1 MRKSDTRKIVISIA
15 AIFVAF
21 VVLVVGFILSSLF
34 VLDVS
39 SKSANALKLDAD
51 QRAVSGLIK
60 REIEDVSQRQSEVS
74 WWDSSIIAL
83 NDDIDRNFFAD
94 SMLGWFPKEYGIDR
108 SMLVSPE
115 REIILHAEG
124 EEFWPGKLAGSFYN
138 QTSDL
143 IGKAQSN
150 YFQYRVGASG
160 VFWFEGDPVRDE
172 PGLYVHDIRTI
183 DGEMGIVVAQ
193 AIVPDGEMVLP
204 EGPAHILVT
213 YRAFTDERIAEYAN
227 EIELTDFNLAFQA
240 PSTNTNVIE
249 VASGAGERTVY
260 ASWVSDLPSRGIW
273 SDSIP
278 ALASMLAVIAFVM
291 LGVTIAYAR
300 LIYRT
305 RRAEAR
311 NRYMA
316 EHDGLTGLLNRTQ
329 FERAL
334 KKSTDDL
341 NMEKCAVLCID
352 LDRFK
357 PVNDTY
363 GHFAG
368 DEVLRIVAQR
378 IKQLIG
384 DRGIVARL
392 GGDEFI
398 ALLHEAISK
407 DQVMMLCDNVIE
419 QVGQKISFEDYDL
432 HVGASVGVAWW
443 PDDALSADMVVRRA
457 DQALYRAKELGR
469 GRAVH
474 ADDMDTTGVKFGAVA
489 NL

>member
-1 MRKSDTRKIVISIA
+1 MRKSDTRKIVFSIA

-21 VVLVVGFILSSLF
+21 VVLVVGFVVSSLF

-51 QRAVSGLIK
+51 QRAVSGLID
-60 REIEDVSQRQSEVS
+60 REIEDLSQRQSEVS

-83 NDDIDRNFFAD
+83 NDDVNRVFFAD
-94 SMLGWFPKEYGIDR
+94 AMLGWFPKEYGIDR
-108 SMLVSPE
+108 SMLVSPDQ
-115 REIILHAEG
+115 EILLHAEG
-124 EEFWPGKLAGSFYN
+124 EEFWPGEFADSFFRE
-138 QTSDL
+138 TSDL
-143 IGKAQSN
+143 VGKAQTK
-150 YFQYRVGASG
+150 YFDQRVGSSG
-160 VFWFEGDPVRDE
+160 IFWFEGDPVRDE
-172 PGLYVHDIRTI
+172 PGLHVHDIRPI
-183 DGEMGIVVAQ
+183 DGELGIVVAQ

-213 YRAFTDERIAEYAN
+213 FRAFTPERIAHYAS
-227 EIELTDFNLAFQA
+227 ELELADFNLSLRA
-240 PSTNTNVIE
+240 PQDNANVIE
-249 VASGAGERTVY
+249 IDSGAGDQTIY
-260 ASWVSDLPSRGIW
+260 ANWVSDLPSEGIW
-273 SDSIP
+273 ADSVP

-300 LIYRT
+300 LVYRT

-311 NRYMA
+311 NRYLA

-334 KKSTDDL
+334 KKKTDEL
-341 NMEKCAVLCID
+341 NSDKCAVLCID

-378 IKQLIG
+378 IEQVIG
-384 DRGIVARL
+384 DRGFVARL

-398 ALLHEAISK
+398 ALLEDGTSK

-419 QVGQKISFEDYDL
+419 QIGQKISIEDLELY
-432 HVGASVGVAWW
+432 VGASIGVAWW

-457 DQALYRAKELGR
+457 DQALYHAKEQGR

-474 ADDMDTTGVKFGAVA
+474 ADDMDTGVTFGTVA
-489 NL
+489 QL